1 MPYEKIESIKTWA
14 EDDRPREKLVLKGRN
29 ALSDAELIAIL
40 IGSGNREESAVSLSK
55 RILSSVENNLDKLAR
70 LTLADLMKFKG
81 IGEAKAISIIAALEV
96 GRRKKDSSTEVNPSI
111 SNSRDAY
118 LLFLPVLEDL
128 PHEESWVLLMNRAN
142 KVIQRQSL
150 SVGGIHG
157 TVIDSK
163 ILFKMAID
171 KLASGII
178 LAHNHPSGNVKP
190 SDDDIRLTSRLSK
203 AGKILEIPILDH
215 LIIAGKNYFSFA
227 DEDMMNQ

>member
-29 ALSDAELIAIL
+29 ALSDAELVAIL
-40 IGSGNREESAVSLSK
+40 IGSGSREESAVSLSK
-55 RILSSVENNLDKLAR
+55 RILASVENNLDKLAR
-70 LTLADLMKFKG
+70 LSLADLMKFKG

-96 GRRKKDSSTEVNPSI
+96 GRRKKDLAAEINPSI
-111 SNSRDAY
+111 SSSKDAY

-142 KVIQRQSL
+142 KVIYRQML

-190 SDDDIRLTSRLSK
+190 SEDDIRLTSRLSK

-215 LIIAGKNYFSFA
+215 IIIAGKNYFSFA